1 MLPYT
6 PLHHLLMARLH
17 RPLVL
22 TSGNG
27 SDDPIA
33 HTDDDAMARL
43 GPLVDGIVTHDRP
56 IHIRCDD
63 SVVRA
68 RGGRI
73 QVLRRSRGLAP
84 EPFGLPFTARTQVL
98 AVGAEL
104 KNTVVGAQ
112 RRGTAS
118 PAITSAISSIWPPIS
133 HSSRPSTISADC
145 SGSFPTWSPTTCT
158 PSICPPRWRANSDL
172 ATVGVQHHHAHIASC
187 LVDHGA
193 LRPVLGVAFDGLGYG
208 TDGTLLG
215 RRVPRRR
222 SRRLRARRSPP
233 GRRSPR
239 WNRRDP

>member
-33 HTDDDAMARL
+33 HTDDDARHRL

-84 EPFGLPFTARTQVL
+84 EPFKLPFTARTQVL

-104 KNTVVGAQ
+104 KNTVSVLKGEALFTSHHIGDLEHLATYQ
-112 RRGTAS
+112 SFVQAIDHLSRLFGVVADEVAHDLHPEYLSTKVAS
-118 PAITSAISSIWPPIS
+118 EL
-133 HSSRPSTISADC
+133 
-145 SGSFPTWSPTTCT
+145 G
-158 PSICPPRWRANSDL
+158 L

-187 LVDHGA
+187 LVDHGR
-193 LRPVLGVAFDGLGYG
+193 LDRVLGVAFDGLGYG
-208 TDGTLLG
+208 TDGTFWGGEFLVADLEG
-215 RRVPRRR
+215 FERVGH
-222 SRRLRARRSPP
+222 LQAVALP
-233 GRRSPR
+233 GGT
-239 WNRRDP
+239 RRDP